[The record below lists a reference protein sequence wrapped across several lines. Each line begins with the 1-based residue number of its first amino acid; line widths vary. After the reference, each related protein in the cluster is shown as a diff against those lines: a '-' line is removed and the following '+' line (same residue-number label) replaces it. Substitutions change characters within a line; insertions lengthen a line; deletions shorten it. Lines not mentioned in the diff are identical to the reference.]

1 MKFLEIISSSLP
13 NDTNIIAFES
23 FDQLLKLN
31 SLKINIQ
38 TSNASL
44 DLDELLGNPIVIS
57 MVTDSGYK
65 RFFHAYVIAAED
77 LGLRF
82 NKSIYSLSLSGWLWY
97 LDQNNNSRIFQD
109 LDVLEIISQVFSG
122 HNSANF
128 KIEVDRKYDKR
139 VYCVQFGETDYH
151 FVSRLMEEEGLWFYI
166 DHSISSHTV
175 VITNRQGFP
184 KLSSIYNTLDF
195 VPDSEE
201 NRVIREGVQ
210 KINRTHKMRP
220 LKVVLRDF
228 DYHKPSYLLHRT
240 LTNSHK
246 ILSENNLEWY
256 DFGTGFSTDERGDH
270 LASIQLKAFQAEGKF
285 LYCESNALGICAGYS
300 FRLSLHPDSSRNR
313 GYKVISCR
321 YFIDVDAPDNR
332 GQGNTVRCEFV
343 ALADDVPFHPL
354 RVTSKPHVSGMH
366 SATVVGPKGSEVHTD
381 NMSRIRVHFHWDRYK
396 TVEEDASCWIRV
408 SQAWAGKGWGLIAM
422 PRVGQEVLITYVDG
436 DLDRPLVTGIV
447 YNGDNPP
454 PYKLPERIR
463 YTGIVS
469 RSLRH
474 GTPENAS
481 QITIDDLRGNERVL
495 IHAERD
501 YQKTVERNL
510 ATAVANNS
518 TTAVAQTA
526 TTTSTNKVSINN
538 NVFTATG
545 RSATFNGVQF
555 RTFGQSLDL
564 TGTAFN
570 AAMFTTQAIAFEDT
584 YAGVVVQR
592 VGWADTKE
600 AMRTASVG
608 AEYNQIGFM
617 QVQRAT
623 AHTYTGHS
631 QAYSAYNFSQHQN
644 IVSIHQDEHKK
655 VDSEK
660 KRAAFSEFF
669 GCNEKSK
676 VGSIKI
682 HFGQEQKRVDGDS
695 SSEIQIGDQMK
706 FGNLDLT
713 INGNLDDRCL
723 MTKKSALTVL
733 SYSTS
738 STTVKFTPG
747 KIEYGKATTKSDA
760 EVSPVPAVSGGFPF
774 SGTPSQTAVIPPA
787 PKPPAPDAAMA
798 IASIVSAAGPASV
811 GIQGAQALINERFK
825 TTTAASKP
833 ATPASAASTTGS
845 VIKEKI
851 TETVQEKIDVT
862 ASIVKK

>member
-13 NDTNIIAFES
+13 DDANIIAFES

-31 SLKINIQ
+31 SFKINIQ
-38 TSNASL
+38 TSNSSL
-44 DLDELLGNPIVIS
+44 DLDDLLGNPIVIS
-57 MVTDSGYK
+57 MVADSGYK
-65 RFFHAYVIAAED
+65 RFFHAHVIAAED

-109 LDVLEIISQVFSG
+109 LDVLEIISQVFAG
-122 HNSANF
+122 HNTANF
-128 KIEVDRKYDKR
+128 KIDVDRKYDKR

-151 FVSRLMEEEGLWFYI
+151 FVSRLMEDEGLWFYI

-175 VITNRQGFP
+175 VITDRQSFP
-184 KLSSIYNTLDF
+184 KLASIYNTLDF

-240 LTNSHK
+240 LNNSHK
-246 ILSENNLEWY
+246 SLSEKYLEWY

-270 LASIQLKAFQAEGKF
+270 LASIQLKAFQAEGKL

-313 GYKVISCR
+313 GYKIISCR

-332 GQGNTVRCEFV
+332 GQGNTVKCEFV

-381 NMSRIRVHFHWDRYK
+381 SMSRIRVHFHWDRYK

-408 SQAWAGKGWGLIAM
+408 SQAWAGKGWGVIAM

-463 YTGIVS
+463 YSGIVS

-474 GTPENAS
+474 GTPEHAS
-481 QITIDDLRGNERVL
+481 QITIDDLRGNERVF

-501 YQKTVERNL
+501 YQKTVERNIS
-510 ATAVANNS
+510 TAVGNNS

-526 TTTSTNKVSINN
+526 TTTSTNSITIQNSSHTANARLAHFVSKQFVANGMSMSLNGTLSTSILFNSSAVAFDTSFRGVSNN
-538 NVFTATG
+538 
-545 RSATFNGVQF
+545 
-555 RTFGQSLDL
+555 
-564 TGTAFN
+564 
-570 AAMFTTQAIAFEDT
+570 
-584 YAGVVVQR
+584 R
-592 VGWADTKE
+592 VGWGDGKFGLVDTRVGTFIKSV
-600 AMRTASVG
+600 AFSQNVRSTATMYTQNSQNFNSYLFLQNQLGIHVNG
-608 AEYNQIGFM
+608 AEE
-617 QVQRAT
+617 VD
-623 AHTYTGHS
+623 TG
-631 QAYSAYNFSQHQN
+631 
-644 IVSIHQDEHKK
+644 
-655 VDSEK
+655 SEK
-660 KRAAFSEFF
+660 
-669 GCNEKSK
+669 
-676 VGSIKI
+676 VQI
-682 HFGQEQKRVDGDS
+682 HKWHIETKNLYLKKDSTHAHGATEDYLLQSRHFDIGPYQKRIHGS
-695 SSEIQIGDQMK
+695 FIRRI
-706 FGNLDLT
+706 
-713 INGNLDDRCL
+713 
-723 MTKKSALTVL
+723 
-733 SYSTS
+733 
-738 STTVKFTPG
+738 
-747 KIEYGKATTKSDA
+747 YGFHSDYADSDA
-760 EVSPVPAVSGGFPF
+760 KIYVLGPITEAVKVKIFQDSHIVAAPGSEEPRAPKSVSSLSGPGMPPQMSVTPPQPTPKVPEA
-774 SGTPSQTAVIPPA
+774 AVILN
-787 PKPPAPDAAMA
+787 A
-798 IASIVSAAGPASV
+798 IGTAAGPAVV
-811 GIQGAQALINERFK
+811 GLEGGQALLQKYFSETSGTSANK
-825 TTTAASKP
+825 PVGSTSK
-833 ATPASAASTTGS
+833 
-845 VIKEKI
+845 
-851 TETVQEKIDVT
+851 
-862 ASIVKK
+862 